1 LEYKGIE
8 DPYAV
13 GDQAGAGFGALKVLC
28 EREAERQFP
37 GRTLVLRPG
46 YVGGP
51 GDRRALTYWAVRAD
65 KGGEMLAGGNPSAPV
80 QYIDVR
86 DLAEWT
92 VRMIEKRATGIYNA
106 VGPESPTTLAE
117 VVDTARRVFAPKSS
131 VTWVPASWLTGS
143 EDPGM
148 WGTVLFFEQGVGHI
162 MRMSNARAIASGLRT
177 RPLDATLRDALEWHR
192 QLPEEQRSTL
202 ITGFRRKADGSFE
215 PATSS
220 WESYLE
226 REKALIAAWRKRA
239 AQTG

>member
-1 LEYKGIE
+1 LVRAAVARGHRVAVFSRGKRRAELPDAVERLTGDRNGDLEAIRGRDWDAVLDVPTFRPAWVRSIGEALGSRAGHYTFISTVSVYDKPAATGKTTEDRPVLEYKGIE

-13 GDQAGAGFGALKVLC
+13 GDQAGAGFGALEVLC

-92 VRMIEKRATGIYNA
+92 VRMIE
-106 VGPESPTTLAE
+106 
-117 VVDTARRVFAPKSS
+117 
-131 VTWVPASWLTGS
+131 
-143 EDPGM
+143 
-148 WGTVLFFEQGVGHI
+148 
-162 MRMSNARAIASGLRT
+162 
-177 RPLDATLRDALEWHR
+177 
-192 QLPEEQRSTL
+192 
-202 ITGFRRKADGSFE
+202 
-215 PATSS
+215 
-220 WESYLE
+220 
-226 REKALIAAWRKRA
+226 
-239 AQTG
+239 